1 MALVLVACG
10 SGDDPEDTPFAP
22 TGGSGV
28 AGATL
33 PGGGGERS
41 TATPRPEPSVTP
53 ATCTGPTIQGIA
65 RDNQRAFSAPPAM
78 VIDPSKSY
86 VATMQTTRGVVTI
99 ALAKET
105 PITTNNFVFLSC
117 HGFYDGLKFHRVI
130 RTPTPF
136 MAQGGDPQGNGSG
149 GPGYKFQDEFTALK
163 HETGII
169 SMANSGPATNGSQF
183 FITFAPQPHLDGKH
197 TVFGR
202 VTSGMEAVNAIQQG
216 DTILAVSI
224 AES

>member
-10 SGDDPEDTPFAP
+10 SGDDPEDAPFFP
-22 TGGSGV
+22 TGSTG
-28 AGATL
+28 ANATL
-33 PGGGGERS
+33 PAGGERS
-41 TATPRPEPSVTP
+41 TVTPQAQPSVTP
-53 ATCTGPTIQGIA
+53 ATCTGPSISTIS
-65 RDNQRAFSAPPAM
+65 RDNQRSFSSAPAM
-78 VIDPSKSY
+78 VIDPAKTY

-99 ALAKET
+99 QLAKET

-117 HGFYDGLKFHRVI
+117 HGYYDGLKFHRVI

-136 MAQGGDPQGNGSG
+136 MAQGGDPRGDGSG
-149 GPGYKFQDEFTALK
+149 GPGYQFQDEITALK
-163 HETGII
+163 HETGVI
-169 SMANSGPATNGSQF
+169 SMANAGPGTNGSQF

-202 VTSGMEAVNAIQQG
+202 VTSGMDVVNAIRQG